1 MCRRHSERNRDL
13 SPVDKLLL
21 FARLAERLKNG
32 DECCPP
38 HRPATK
44 RNFCGHR
51 RKSRHRT
58 AKLYVVRANSH
69 AVITFLG
76 SVTSIKDALV
86 GSLHRTVTFI
96 GNFRVADCSVPSV
109 RCGPWFDRFR
119 HVTQEQNVL
128 PPESFSNVGAE
139 VDGLS
144 SSSTLKA
151 SDYACKQQY
160 C

>member
-1 MCRRHSERNRDL
+1 ML
-13 SPVDKLLL
+13 SSSPTGNQTEFL
-21 FARLAERLKNG
+21 RTQE
-32 DECCPP
+32 E
-38 HRPATK
+38 
-44 RNFCGHR
+44 
-51 RKSRHRT
+51 SRHRT
-58 AKLYVVRANSH
+58 GKLYVVRANSH

-86 GSLHRTVTFI
+86 GSLHRTVTFVK
-96 GNFRVADCSVPSV
+96 NFRVADCSVPSV

-151 SDYACKQQY
+151 SDYFCL
-160 C
+160 

>member
-1 MCRRHSERNRDL
+1 MLSSSPTGNQTEFLRTQEEKSASHWEALCSPCKLSRR
-13 SPVDKLLL
+13 
-21 FARLAERLKNG
+21 
-32 DECCPP
+32 
-38 HRPATK
+38 
-44 RNFCGHR
+44 
-51 RKSRHRT
+51 
-58 AKLYVVRANSH
+58 
-69 AVITFLG
+69 ITFLG

-96 GNFRVADCSVPSV
+96 ENFRVADCSVPSV